1 MGWVG
6 CSRGVRLQVAFV
18 ENLISARRTS
28 LLSQSRL
35 LGAYHVIP
43 LLVSAQAVPDKSL
56 TGSMLQYPLV
66 KLSNMKE
73 VYYIKRRLVQCLINL
88 IVILET
94 SKERVWFPRKHIRI
108 NSALVQ
114 YRFPTSYTI
123 AGHDISS
130 NITIKIRLIMCR
142 LNYCRRWVLCS
153 LFLVVG
159 TRVIN

>member
-1 MGWVG
+1 MPLPLPRSPLDRSDSHLVNLQAVLYFTRAQGKTMGWVG

-108 NSALVQ
+108 NSLLYSTVSQRRTQLLV
-114 YRFPTSYTI
+114 TI
-123 AGHDISS
+123 
-130 NITIKIRLIMCR
+130 
-142 LNYCRRWVLCS
+142 
-153 LFLVVG
+153 FLL
-159 TRVIN
+159 T